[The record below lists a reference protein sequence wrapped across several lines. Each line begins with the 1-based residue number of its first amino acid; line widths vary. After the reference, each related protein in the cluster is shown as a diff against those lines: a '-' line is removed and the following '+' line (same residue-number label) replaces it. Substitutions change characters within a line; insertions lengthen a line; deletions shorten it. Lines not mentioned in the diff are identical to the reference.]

1 MTLRVVAGWELA
13 QVFEDPIE
21 VWAPRSLDGALV
33 ALARVDEALDAGYY
47 IAGALSYEFGALLN
61 GIDAHEPHLPLLI
74 LGAFHKPVQRNLPR
88 GGTRFSMSAPL
99 CRVDERDYES
109 RIVYL
114 LGRISD
120 GEVYQVNYTLP
131 FDVAFSGDPFA
142 LYRFLARRARAKYA
156 AYVEHDE
163 VSIVSISP
171 ELFLRFDGPCIST
184 KPMKGT
190 ATLSNLDELA
200 NPKNR
205 AEHLMIVDLL
215 RNDLHRVCDDVH
227 VPRLFEVERYPT
239 FATMTSTI
247 SGTLRKVSFEEI
259 VRATFPCGSV
269 TGAPKRAAMQHIAQV
284 ETQPR
289 GFYTGSIGFL
299 SPKRRGWWN
308 VPIRTLQFERGAAA
322 ARFDAGGG
330 IVSDSRA
337 SYEWAEIFLKAR
349 FLAPAHKNFTLW
361 ETLRCGP
368 QPSDAQAHVARL
380 SASARRFGWHVEHDA
395 LLERLRE
402 LYACA
407 DPQLVRVRANAS
419 HTRVNAQPLEETAQP
434 VRVCMSAL
442 RVRSDDPLLVHKT
455 AWRPIHAAA
464 AHEARDRGCFDA
476 LLRNERSELT
486 EGSRTTLFVRLGDT
500 LYTPPLHSGALPGIL
515 RSRLVSEAHAVERVL
530 FFEDLLKAD
539 ALFVGNSARG
549 LLEAELVQ
557 DV

>member
-1 MTLRVVAGWELA
+1 MHICLGWEPA
-13 QVFEDPIE
+13 QVFHDPIE
-21 VWAPRSLDGALV
+21 VWAPRSLHGALE
-33 ALARVDEALDAGYY
+33 ALARVDEALDAGYH
-47 IAGALSYEFGALLN
+47 IAGALSYELGALLN
-61 GIDAHEPHLPLLI
+61 GIDAHESHLPLLI
-74 LGAFHKPVQRNLPR
+74 LGVFRAPVHRNLPR
-88 GGTRFSMSAPL
+88 DGTRFSMSAPL

-109 RIVYL
+109 RIAYL
-114 LGRISD
+114 LGRIRD

-131 FDVAFSGDPFA
+131 FDVAFSGDPFS

-156 AYVEHDE
+156 AYVEHDD

-171 ELFLRFDGPCIST
+171 ELFLRFDGSRIST

-190 ATLSNLDELA
+190 ATLSDQHELA

-247 SGTLRKVSFEEI
+247 SGTLRNVSFEQI
-259 VRATFPCGSV
+259 IRATFPCGSV
-269 TGAPKRAAMQHIAQV
+269 TGAPKRAAMAHIAQV
-284 ETQPR
+284 EAQPR
-289 GFYTGSIGFL
+289 GFYTGSIGYL

-337 SYEWAEIFLKAR
+337 SDEWAEIFLKAR
-349 FLAPAHKNFTLW
+349 FLASAHKNFTLW

-368 QPSDAQAHVARL
+368 HPSDAAAHVARL
-380 SASARRFGWHVEHDA
+380 SASAKRFGWHVEHDA
-395 LLERLRE
+395 LLARLRE
-402 LYACA
+402 LDACTV
-407 DPQLVRVRANAS
+407 PQFVRVRTNAS
-419 HTRVNAQPLEETAQP
+419 QTRVHAHPFEGTAQP

-442 RVRSDDPLLVHKT
+442 RVRSDDPLLAHKT
-455 AWRPIHAAA
+455 AWRPIHDAAA
-464 AHEARDRGCFDA
+464 REARERGCFDA
-476 LLRNERSELT
+476 LLQNERGEMT

-500 LYTPPLHSGALPGIL
+500 LYTPSLHSGVLPGIL

-549 LLEAELVQ
+549 LLKAELVQ